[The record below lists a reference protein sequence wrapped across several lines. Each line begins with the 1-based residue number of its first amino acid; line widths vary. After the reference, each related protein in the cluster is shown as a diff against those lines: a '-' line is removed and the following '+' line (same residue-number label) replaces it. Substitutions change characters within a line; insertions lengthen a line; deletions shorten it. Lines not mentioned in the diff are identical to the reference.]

1 MLRPRSRRQP
11 AQEKLTLKP
20 YQATH
25 PSPLDGQGGI
35 SGAGEAMAS
44 DLAAESVGAALVGVG
59 AARVGVGATEDGV
72 AMAGGGRLG
81 SGSA

>member
-25 PSPLDGQGGI
+25 PSPLDGQVGI
-35 SGAGEAMAS
+35 SVGGEAMAL
-44 DLAAESVGAALVGVG
+44 DLAADSVGAALVGVG

-81 SGSA
+81 SGSV